1 MKKSILLIVSLL
13 VLVWLG
19 WFAFSLMKQKPKSDS
34 ELIEFAVADT
44 ASIDKIVIQDP
55 NFKPFTLQR
64 SGKIWTD
71 GDGGCINQQSV
82 QFILETFKK
91 IEFKGYLPDSSQDK
105 FEQLMSTQHT
115 KVMIYKNGEWIKTWY
130 LGPPAQDHYGQIMLL
145 DDATYGKSAH
155 PVIMKIRGENGII
168 EPRFFAD
175 PRKWMCTNIF
185 SLSSDKIASISV
197 KFNDKPEMSFS
208 LNKNGG
214 DIQVF
219 QQNQRLTINDTARVY
234 RYLQNYKKIH
244 FELPNYELNT
254 LQLDSLKKTVPFAVL
269 TVKETNG
276 KSTILKMFR
285 IKTSDKRPNEFGEI
299 VDNDLDRFWCQV
311 PNGSIVKCQ
320 YFVFNPLLYGNVY
333 FPMISTVPKAP

>member
-1 MKKSILLIVSLL
+1 MKKNLLLIVSLL
-13 VLVWLG
+13 ILAGLG
-19 WFAFSLMKQKPKSDS
+19 WFAFSLMKKKPKSDS

-55 NFKPFTLQR
+55 NSNTFTLLR
-64 SGKIWTD
+64 GNNIWTD
-71 GDGGCINQQSV
+71 GEGGCINQQSV

-91 IEFKGYLPDSSQDK
+91 IEFKGYLPDNSQKK
-105 FEQLMSTQHT
+105 FEEIMSTQHT

-130 LGPPAQDHYGQIMLL
+130 IGPPAQDHYGQMMLL
-145 DDATYGKSAH
+145 DDAEFGKSAH

-175 PRKWMCTNIF
+175 KRKWMCTNIF
-185 SLSSDKIASISV
+185 SVSSDKIASVNV

-208 LNKNGG
+208 LIKNGG
-214 DIQVF
+214 DLQVF
-219 QQNQRLTINDTARVY
+219 QQAQRLTIQDTARVY

-254 LQLDSLKKTVPFAVL
+254 FQLDSLKKTVPFAVL
-269 TVKETNG
+269 SLKETNG
-276 KSTILKMFR
+276 KATTLKMFR
-285 IKTSDKRPNEFGEI
+285 IKTNDKRPNEFGEI
-299 VDNDLDRFWCQV
+299 VDNDLDRFWCQLSD
-311 PNGSIVKCQ
+311 GSIVKCQ

-333 FPMISTVPKAP
+333 FPMVTPAPKAQ

>member
-1 MKKSILLIVSLL
+1 MKKSIILIVSLL
-13 VLVWLG
+13 VLIGLG

-91 IEFKGYLPDSSQDK
+91 IEFKGYLPDKSQDK
-105 FEQLMSTQHT
+105 FEQLMATQHT
-115 KVMIYKNGEWIKTWY
+115 KVMIYKNGEWVKTWY

-145 DDATYGKSAH
+145 DDANYGKSAH

-219 QQNQRLTINDTARVY
+219 QQNQRLTIKDTARVY

-276 KSTILKMFR
+276 KGTILKMFR

-299 VDNDLDRFWCQV
+299 VDNDLDRFWCQL